1 MRRLPG
7 LLLLH
12 LLLLAGVIIILGF
25 LVTLVVLSPHQI
37 LNIFSIFLFLIRPS
51 HLLQGL
57 QLFNTTLVLLL
68 VEGHNPTN
76 LDAHLHLC
84 GVHIAGGLH
93 ATRLRLGLP
102 PLAAC
107 LASSCFVRAVAYKTP
122 PPLLDR
128 IVARHGLPRRS
139 PTGS

>member
-25 LVTLVVLSPHQI
+25 LVTLVALSPHQI
-37 LNIFSIFLFLIRPS
+37 LNVFSIFLFLIQRS

-57 QLFNTTLVLLL
+57 RLFNTTLDLLL
-68 VEGHNPTN
+68 VEWHNPTN
-76 LDAHLHLC
+76 LDAHLHLR
-84 GVHIAGGLH
+84 GVHIAAGLH
-93 ATRLRLGLP
+93 AAGLRLGLP

-107 LASSCFVRAVAYKTP
+107 LASSCFVVAVAYKTP
-122 PPLLDR
+122 PLLLGR
-128 IVARHGLPRRS
+128 VVVRHGLPCQIL
-139 PTGS
+139 

>member
-1 MRRLPG
+1 MTRRLPR
-7 LLLLH
+7 LFFLIH

-25 LVTLVVLSPHQI
+25 LITLLVLSPHQVF
-37 LNIFSIFLFLIRPS
+37 NIFSIFLFLIWTS

-57 QLFNTTLVLLL
+57 QLFNVTLDLLL
-68 VEGHNPTN
+68 VEGHNPTD

-84 GVHIAGGLH
+84 GVHIAAGLH
-93 ATRLRLGLP
+93 AAGLRLGLP

-107 LASSCFVRAVAYKTP
+107 LASSCFVGAVAYKTP

-128 IVARHGLPRRS
+128 IVARHGLP
-139 PTGS
+139 